1 PDTLPLHQHPTTTR
15 ISRHYEPLLPVADAH
30 QVCIY
35 AHPAVFPFD
44 RGAGPGGSRRHV
56 PSVAARRVGVGE
68 VLDDDRAAPEQIGPN
83 LHVLDD
89 LLAKEQVWMRPIDAA
104 VDNGHAD
111 TSPRNTE
118 LGPDPIGPDE
128 RNTLV
133 EEIVELTVV
142 VDRSDTGQADKA
154 KNLNRGT
161 PYADHRE
168 HPKRENLDAGSPNR
182 RERECARVL
191 VEDDDGLDELARRS
205 GTECVPKNRVDLAR
219 QTEPGGRNPQ

>member
-1 PDTLPLHQHPTTTR
+1 M
-15 ISRHYEPLLPVADAH
+15 
-30 QVCIY
+30 
-35 AHPAVFPFD
+35 
-44 RGAGPGGSRRHV
+44 
-56 PSVAARRVGVGE
+56 
-68 VLDDDRAAPEQIGPN
+68 
-83 LHVLDD
+83 DD
-89 LLAKEQVWMRPIDAA
+89 LFAKEQVLLHPIHSA

-142 VDRSDTGQADKA
+142 VDRPDTGQADKP
-154 KNLNRGT
+154 KTLNRGT

-168 HPKRENLDAGSPNR
+168 PPQRENLDAGSPNR

-191 VEDDDGLDELARRS
+191 VEDDEGVDELAGGG
-205 GTECVPKNRVDLAR
+205 GTGCVPKNRVDLAR